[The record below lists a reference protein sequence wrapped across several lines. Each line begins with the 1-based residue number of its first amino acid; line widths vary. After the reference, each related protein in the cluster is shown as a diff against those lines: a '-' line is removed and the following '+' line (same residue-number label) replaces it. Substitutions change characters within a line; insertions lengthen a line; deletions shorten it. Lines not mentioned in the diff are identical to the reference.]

1 MGLLA
6 RRRQLSNIFFGP
18 CDFTALMTVAWDART
33 LVKCSEHTPTSISPF
48 ACYIMRP
55 KTWTGL
61 AALKYSI
68 IKISESQD
76 DDAFLEELRNHI
88 GPCVT
93 SGITGLI
100 PTILL
105 LSRLEIRGI

>member
-1 MGLLA
+1 MLIRESNA
-6 RRRQLSNIFFGP
+6 RL
-18 CDFTALMTVAWDART
+18 RT
-33 LVKCSEHTPTSISPF
+33 LVECSEHTPTSILPF
-48 ACYIMRP
+48 ACHIMRP

-76 DDAFLEELRNHI
+76 DAFLEELRSHI